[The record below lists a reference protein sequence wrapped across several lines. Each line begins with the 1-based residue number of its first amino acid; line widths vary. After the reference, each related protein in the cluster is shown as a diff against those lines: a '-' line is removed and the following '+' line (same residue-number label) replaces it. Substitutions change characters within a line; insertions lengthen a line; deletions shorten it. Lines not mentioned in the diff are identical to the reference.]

1 MELPKTPS
9 EKVSD
14 LNQMLDKSI
23 HTGCNKFVI
32 LASNLKRENQK
43 LLGLVAARHKF
54 KILTTYRYNPFFFV
68 FFIIVFFLFAVN
80 AKKCDII
87 NFCIPDR
94 LLHMS

>member
-1 MELPKTPS
+1 MRQLLMELPKTPS

-54 KILTTYRYNPFFFV
+54 KILTTYRYNPFFFCI
-68 FFIIVFFLFAVN
+68 FYYSIFSFCSKC
-80 AKKCDII
+80 KKV
-87 NFCIPDR
+87 
-94 LLHMS
+94 